1 MTTWIYYSL
10 IALFF
15 WGLWGFCEKVA
26 ARSITPGSLVILSTL
41 GSLSVFPIYLVLFA
55 RHMKFHWQSPDY
67 YMSLAGGMASAAGGL
82 FFYFAI
88 SKGEASRVVMI
99 TALYPMITV
108 ILASLFLNEALT
120 LPKIAGIICAIVAMV
135 LLTQ

>member
-1 MTTWIYYSL
+1 MTNWIFYSL

-15 WGLWGFCEKVA
+15 WGLWGFCVKVA
-26 ARSITPGSLVILSTL
+26 SRSITPGSLVILSTL
-41 GSLSVFPIYLVLFA
+41 GSLSVFPIYLALFA
-55 RHMKFHWQSPDY
+55 RHLKFQWQHSDY
-67 YMSLAGGMASAAGGL
+67 YMALAGGMAGAVGGL

-88 SKGEASRVVMI
+88 SKGEASRVEMI

-108 ILASLFLNEALT
+108 ILAGFFLNEALT
-120 LPKIAGIICAIVAMV
+120 VTKIAGIVCAIVAMI

>member
-1 MTTWIYYSL
+1 MTNWIFYSL

-15 WGLWGFCEKVA
+15 WGLWGFCVKVA
-26 ARSITPGSLVILSTL
+26 SRSITPGSLVILSTL
-41 GSLSVFPIYLVLFA
+41 GSLSVFPIYLVLFT
-55 RHMKFHWQSPDY
+55 RHMKFNWQNPDY
-67 YMSLAGGMASAAGGL
+67 YMSLAGGMAGAIGGL

-120 LPKIAGIICAIVAMV
+120 LPKIAGIICAIVAMI